1 MLKYLAYLRLPL
13 GGVCVFCVI
22 TLGALLTFA
31 QQSSCHAQEALPY
44 VYTGE
49 KANSSYAKNLRKDM
63 LMANSDV
70 VPPPHGVGF
79 SNETLPSNNG
89 TPVNNVM
96 CTYAA
101 TAGNGATPENI
112 VIPSDNGVP
121 SDSVMPSD
129 DAVPSDNAVPSD
141 SVTPRDDAVPAND
154 ITPTDSGLFNS
165 GTCNDSSE
173 QVSYELMVVA
183 KNTNVMLAM
192 YNTLSDPVDA
202 ESFAALARHCYDE
215 VGGKHY
221 EKVLINWYLPGQ
233 KKGEKPWA
241 VSNFT
246 KDQEVVEI
254 LDEELVRKFQSVK
267 RWQQPGHSPLGSTP

>member
-79 SNETLPSNNG
+79 GDETLPSNNG

-101 TAGNGATPENI
+101 TTGNGATAENI
-112 VIPSDNGVP
+112 VIPSDNAVPRDDAVP
-121 SDSVMPSD
+121 SDSVMPS
-129 DAVPSDNAVPSD
+129 
-141 SVTPRDDAVPAND
+141 DDAVPAND

-202 ESFAALARHCYDE
+202 DSFAALARHCYDE

-233 KKGEKPWA
+233 KKGK
-241 VSNFT
+241 S
-246 KDQEVVEI
+246 
-254 LDEELVRKFQSVK
+254 
-267 RWQQPGHSPLGSTP
+267 LGL

>member
-31 QQSSCHAQEALPY
+31 QQSFCYTQEALPY

-49 KANSSYAKNLRKDM
+49 KANFSYAKNLRKDM

-79 SNETLPSNNG
+79 GDETLPSNNG

-101 TAGNGATPENI
+101 TT
-112 VIPSDNGVP
+112 
-121 SDSVMPSD
+121 
-129 DAVPSDNAVPSD
+129 
-141 SVTPRDDAVPAND
+141 D